1 MTKAATHRGTNAVK
15 KLLNRQMSGKAG
27 VAANGSAA
35 GPLTAATD
43 TAYAANIL
51 QANREIDPS
60 LIEEVS
66 LSRVVDNPFNAR
78 HVYRQDRVEE
88 MVESIRQNGQMTPA
102 HAFPIEGRPGYWQL
116 IDGQFRKR
124 ALMLAGKDVMKVLPV
139 TPCSELELYKLSFL
153 LNHERTEQTAYDNAL
168 SWKRLIDEKIVSDQE
183 ELAATIGVSKA
194 TISKTLAM
202 LDLPAEVVQLMRDH
216 AGKFGTTLAY
226 ALFLY
231 SKTPNQTEAKVKEL
245 FWKIVE
251 EDLGS
256 RDVDRIREQVSKASG
271 PQVREHST
279 TYPLRLPEG
288 VRGSLKVWSKQGRL
302 SVDVR
307 NLPEDKLMSLQ
318 DGVLDLMKALTQ

>member
-1 MTKAATHRGTNAVK
+1 MTKPAAQRGTSAVK
-15 KLLNRQMSGKAG
+15 KLLNRQIAG
-27 VAANGSAA
+27 NAGSPSKK
-35 GPLTAATD
+35 GPVVSDKT
-43 TAYAANIL
+43 YVANIFE
-51 QANREIDPS
+51 ANREIDLS
-60 LIEEVS
+60 QVEEIP
-66 LSRVVDNPFNAR
+66 LFRVVDNPFNAR
-78 HVYRQDRVEE
+78 HVYRQDRVDE
-88 MVESIRQNGQMTPA
+88 MVESIRANGQMTPA
-102 HAFPIEGRPGYWQL
+102 HAFPIEGRPGFWQL

-168 SWKRLIDEKIVSDQE
+168 SWKRLIDQKIVRDQE

-202 LDLPAEVVQLMRDH
+202 LELPDEIVQLMRDH

-226 ALFLY
+226 ALFQF
-231 SKTPNQTEAKVKEL
+231 SRVPNQTTEKIKEL
-245 FWKIVE
+245 FWKIINQ
-251 EDLGS
+251 DLGT
-256 RDVDRIREQVSKASG
+256 RDVDRIREQVTKVAG

-288 VRGSLKVWSKQGRL
+288 VKGSLKVWNKQGRL

-307 NLPEDKLMSLQ
+307 NLPEDKLLSLQ
-318 DGVLDLMKALTQ
+318 DGVLELMTALTQ

>member
-1 MTKAATHRGTNAVK
+1 MTKPAAQRGTSAVK
-15 KLLNRQMSGKAG
+15 KLLNRQIAG
-27 VAANGSAA
+27 NAGSPSKK
-35 GPLTAATD
+35 GPVVSDKT
-43 TAYAANIL
+43 YVANIFE
-51 QANREIDPS
+51 ANREIDLS
-60 LIEEVS
+60 QVEEIP

-78 HVYRQDRVEE
+78 HVYRQDRVDE
-88 MVESIRQNGQMTPA
+88 MVESIRANGQMTPA
-102 HAFPIEGRPGYWQL
+102 HAFPIEGRPGFWQL

-168 SWKRLIDEKIVSDQE
+168 SWKRLIDQKIVRDQE

-202 LDLPAEVVQLMRDH
+202 LELPDEIVQLMRDH

-226 ALFLY
+226 ALFQF
-231 SKTPNQTEAKVKEL
+231 SRVPNQTTEKIKEL
-245 FWKIVE
+245 FWKIINQ
-251 EDLGS
+251 DLGT
-256 RDVDRIREQVSKASG
+256 RDVDRIREQVTKVAG

-288 VRGSLKVWSKQGRL
+288 VKGSLKVWNKQGRL

-307 NLPEDKLMSLQ
+307 NLPEDKLLSLQ
-318 DGVLDLMKALTQ
+318 DGVLELMTALTQ